1 MFLIPLRKN
10 ILIKMKILDEPKAIR
25 LKIMDF
31 LSRREHSSR
40 EILNKMSNR
49 VESKEMLLDSI
60 KELVDD
66 GLLSDERFAES
77 YFQSRKNKGYGP
89 LRIRNELKQRGV
101 GDKLYYPLANEIEW
115 SEFALEVLKKKVRG
129 NMPTETKE
137 ILKLKKFLNYRGFD
151 FQDIDRAFRLI
162 KSELDH

>member
-1 MFLIPLRKN
+1 MFLISFRKN

-89 LRIRNELKQRGV
+89 LRIRNELKQRGI
-101 GDKLYYPLANEIEW
+101 GDQLFFSLSNEVNW
-115 SEFALEVLKKKVRG
+115 SKYALEALRKKING
-129 NMPTETKE
+129 DLPTEIKGV
-137 ILKLKKFLNYRGFD
+137 LKLKRFLNYRGFD
-151 FQDIDRAFRLI
+151 FQDIDRAF
-162 KSELDH
+162 ELLKNE

>member
-1 MFLIPLRKN
+1 MFLIPFRKN

-89 LRIRNELKQRGV
+89 LRIRNELKQRGI
-101 GDKLYYPLANEIEW
+101 GDQLFFSLSNEVNW
-115 SEFALEVLKKKVRG
+115 SKYALEALRKKING
-129 NMPTETKE
+129 DLPTETKDV
-137 ILKLKKFLNYRGFD
+137 LKLKRFLNYRGFD
-151 FQDIDRAFRLI
+151 FQDIDRAF
-162 KSELDH
+162 ELLKN

>member
-1 MFLIPLRKN
+1 MFLISFRKN

-60 KELVDD
+60 KELIED

-77 YFQSRKNKGYGP
+77 YFQSRKNRGYGP
-89 LRIRNELKQRGV
+89 LRIRNELKQKGV
-101 GDKLYYPLANEIEW
+101 GDQIFFTLSNEVNW
-115 SEFALEVLKKKVRG
+115 HKYALEALRKKING
-129 NMPTETKE
+129 DLPTEIKGV
-137 ILKLKKFLNYRGFD
+137 LKLKRFLNYRGFD
-151 FQDIDRAFRLI
+151 FQDIDRAF
-162 KSELDH
+162 ELLKNE

>member
-1 MFLIPLRKN
+1 
-10 ILIKMKILDEPKAIR
+10 MKILDEPKAIR

-60 KELVDD
+60 KELIED

-77 YFQSRKNKGYGP
+77 YFQSRKNRGYGP
-89 LRIRNELKQRGV
+89 LRIRNELKQRGI
-101 GDKLYYPLANEIEW
+101 GDQLFFSLSNEVNW
-115 SEFALEVLKKKVRG
+115 YKYALEALRKKING
-129 NMPTETKE
+129 DLPTETKDV
-137 ILKLKKFLNYRGFD
+137 LKLKRFLNYRGFD
-151 FQDIDRAFRLI
+151 FQDIDRAF
-162 KSELDH
+162 ELLKNE

>member
-1 MFLIPLRKN
+1 MFLIPYRNN
-10 ILIKMKILDEPKAIR
+10 ILVKMKTLDEPKAIR

-40 EILNKMSNR
+40 EILKKMSNR

-101 GDKLYYPLANEIEW
+101 GDQIFFSLSNEVDW
-115 SEFALEVLKKKVRG
+115 SKYALEALKKKTNG
-129 NMPTETKE
+129 DLPSE
-137 ILKLKKFLNYRGFD
+137 IKDVLKLKRFLNYRGFD
-151 FQDIDRAFRLI
+151 FQDIDRAF
-162 KSELDH
+162 ELLKNE

>member
-1 MFLIPLRKN
+1 
-10 ILIKMKILDEPKAIR
+10 MKILDEPKAIR

-60 KELVDD
+60 KELIED

-77 YFQSRKNKGYGP
+77 YFQSRKNRGYGP

-101 GDKLYYPLANEIEW
+101 GDQIFSSLSNEVDW
-115 SEFALEVLKKKVRG
+115 SKYALEALKKKTNG
-129 NMPTETKE
+129 DLPSE
-137 ILKLKKFLNYRGFD
+137 IKDVLKLKRFLNYRGFD
-151 FQDIDRAFRLI
+151 FQDIDRAF
-162 KSELDH
+162 ELLKNE

>member
-1 MFLIPLRKN
+1 
-10 ILIKMKILDEPKAIR
+10 MKILDEPKAIR

-60 KELVDD
+60 KELIED

-89 LRIRNELKQRGV
+89 LRIRNELKQRGI
-101 GDKLYYPLANEIEW
+101 GDQLFFTLSNEVNW
-115 SEFALEVLKKKVRG
+115 HKYALEALRKKING
-129 NMPTETKE
+129 DLPTETKYV
-137 ILKLKKFLNYRGFD
+137 LKLKRFLNYRGFD
-151 FQDIDRAFRLI
+151 FQDIDRAF
-162 KSELDH
+162 ELLKNE

>member
-1 MFLIPLRKN
+1 
-10 ILIKMKILDEPKAIR
+10 MKILDEPKAIR

-60 KELVDD
+60 KELIED

-77 YFQSRKNKGYGP
+77 YFQSRKNRGYGP
-89 LRIRNELKQRGV
+89 LRIRNELKQKGV
-101 GDKLYYPLANEIEW
+101 GDQIFFTLSNEVNW
-115 SEFALEVLKKKVRG
+115 HKYALEALRKKING
-129 NMPTETKE
+129 DLPTETKDV
-137 ILKLKKFLNYRGFD
+137 LKLKKFLNYRGFD
-151 FQDIDRAFRLI
+151 FQDIDKAF
-162 KSELDH
+162 ELLKNE

>member
-1 MFLIPLRKN
+1 MFLILFRKN

-60 KELVDD
+60 KELIED

-77 YFQSRKNKGYGP
+77 YFQSRKNRGYGP
-89 LRIRNELKQRGV
+89 LRIRNELKQKGV
-101 GDKLYYPLANEIEW
+101 GDQIFFTLSNEVNW
-115 SEFALEVLKKKVRG
+115 HKYALEALRKKING
-129 NMPTETKE
+129 DLPTETKDV
-137 ILKLKKFLNYRGFD
+137 LKLKRFLNYRGFD
-151 FQDIDRAFRLI
+151 FQDIDRAF
-162 KSELDH
+162 ELLKNE

>member
-1 MFLIPLRKN
+1 
-10 ILIKMKILDEPKAIR
+10 MKTLDEPKAIR

-40 EILNKMSNR
+40 EILKKMSNR

-101 GDKLYYPLANEIEW
+101 GDQIFFSLSNEVDW
-115 SEFALEVLKKKVRG
+115 SKYALEALKKKMNG
-129 NMPTETKE
+129 DLPSE
-137 ILKLKKFLNYRGFD
+137 IKDVLKLKRFLNYRGFD
-151 FQDIDRAFRLI
+151 FQDIDRAF
-162 KSELDH
+162 ELLKNE